1 MAPSDASAP
10 GPGTRALRALSAD
23 DDDLRTWARLAP
35 LGLALVG
42 AGACVTGDAAVRRG
56 AGAAGWVLGGVV
68 GLCLQGAGLS
78 VFGEAVKRRA
88 LHDARGGGGA
98 A

>member
-1 MAPSDASAP
+1 MAGGDAP
-10 GPGTRALRALSAD
+10 GRRALGALRSD
-23 DDDLRTWARLAP
+23 DADLRSWARLAP
-35 LGLALVG
+35 LGLVLLG

-56 AGAAGWVLGGVV
+56 AGGDALPWVLGGVV

-88 LHDARGGGGA
+88 LHDVRASGGA
-98 A
+98 RP

>member
-1 MAPSDASAP
+1 MSALGALRSSDAD
-10 GPGTRALRALSAD
+10 LRA
-23 DDDLRTWARLAP
+23 WARLAP
-35 LGLALVG
+35 LGLLLVG
-42 AGACVTGDAAVRRG
+42 AGAAVTGDAATRRG
-56 AGAAGWVLGGVV
+56 AGGAVAGWVVGGTL

-88 LHDARGGGGA
+88 LHDVRAGRA